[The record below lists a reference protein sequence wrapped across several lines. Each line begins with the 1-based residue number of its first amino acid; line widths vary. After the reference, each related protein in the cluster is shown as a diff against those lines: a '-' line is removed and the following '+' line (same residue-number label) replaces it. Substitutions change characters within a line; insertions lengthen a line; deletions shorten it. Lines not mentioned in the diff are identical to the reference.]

1 MQIRIKSIGFRPSVQ
16 FIEYADDLFVPDED
30 WNDPRMQ
37 SLFDMMS
44 EIFVFVNDFFSFE
57 KEVIQLNGDLSQMFN
72 LVALISRLDDIPIAS
87 ALEKLADMIRDMEN
101 RIRVAENILLNDPN
115 VSGVTKTFIG
125 KMNYFIGANHK
136 VSTVLD
142 RYNKFVE

>member
-1 MQIRIKSIGFRPSVQ
+1 
-16 FIEYADDLFVPDED
+16 
-30 WNDPRMQ
+30 
-37 SLFDMMS
+37 
-44 EIFVFVNDFFSFE
+44 
-57 KEVIQLNGDLSQMFN
+57 MFN